1 MAAQTMASLVFDH
14 KENMTDGCYKS
25 LMDATAELEKTQE
38 DIMTVEYVLHK
49 IHSRS
54 MLRDEDLNIGSS
66 RKRKLVRIISTRR
79 ESDPQDIGSLI
90 HNYATI
96 VKNSLPEITIGE
108 TFRIPDGEK
117 VVHVTEDLEAPPPG
131 AHLRYVPTIT
141 ILSVLL
147 LK

>member
-1 MAAQTMASLVFDH
+1 MAAETMASLIFDN
-14 KENMTDGCYKS
+14 KEGMTDGCYKS
-25 LMDATAELEKTQE
+25 LMDAVAELEKTQE

-49 IHSRS
+49 IGSRS
-54 MLRDEDLNIGSS
+54 MLRDEDLNVVSS

-108 TFRIPDGEK
+108 TFRIPDREK
-117 VVHVTEDLEAPPPG
+117 VVHVTDDAEAPPPG
-131 AHLRYVPTIT
+131 AHLRYVATMT
-141 ILSVLL
+141 ILSVQP